1 MAPSRDCVLIFFFWC
16 TYLLNIVH
24 QYQSIDRSKINSCN
38 FEIMFAN
45 RIAIVTGGGSGIGRA
60 VCKLLAKENASVIVA
75 DRNVKSAQETITSM
89 NGGQHVAIEVDV
101 AKLDSI
107 KSMFESVNKTY
118 GSDEVVTLLVNSAGI
133 TKDGWMIDM
142 KPEDFDQVLD
152 VSLKGTFYTTQIAC
166 KTMIDKKKNDGGS
179 IVNFTSVSAKIGNM
193 GQVNYVAA
201 KAGVEGLTRTV
212 AREMGKYNIR
222 CNAVI
227 PGFIDT
233 PIVETVPEH
242 IMQGMLLLT
251 PLGRMGK
258 PEEVADAIKFLL
270 SKESSYITGA
280 MLQISGGLFM

>member
-1 MAPSRDCVLIFFFWC
+1 
-16 TYLLNIVH
+16 
-24 QYQSIDRSKINSCN
+24 
-38 FEIMFAN
+38 MFAN

-89 NGGQHVAIEVDV
+89 NGGQHVAVEVDV

-212 AREMGKYNIR
+212 AREM
-222 CNAVI
+222 
-227 PGFIDT
+227 
-233 PIVETVPEH
+233 VETVPEH